1 MGKVKVTRKVA
12 TAKERKAIE
21 TPKRGKD
28 GVAMFGNAAK
38 GHTLVTAPQVA
49 AALGIDAKRFRA
61 WIRGNGNDGLY
72 TRYGFDLDSAK
83 GKALIAAAMAHFG
96 VTTLHWPS

>member
-1 MGKVKVTRKVA
+1 MAKVKVTRKVA

-21 TPKRGKD
+21 TPKRGKN
-28 GVAMFGNAAK
+28 GIAMFGAGSK
-38 GHTLVTAPQVA
+38 GHTVVGAPA
-49 AALGIDAKRFRA
+49 LASALGVDAKRLRA

-72 TRYGFDLDSAK
+72 TRYGVDLDSAK
-83 GKALIAAAMAHFG
+83 GKALVTAAMAHFG